1 MIRAVLFDFDGLILD
16 TETAEFQSW
25 QETYQE
31 FDLELDIEV
40 YAQCIGRGASDQE
53 FKPIDHLQELLGHRL
68 DINAVAA
75 KRKKRNLDLID
86 AQTALPGVT
95 DYITTAKQL
104 GLRVGLA
111 SSSPRS
117 WVSTYLNHLELLDR
131 FDTIRTADDVVRAK
145 PYPELYLRALA
156 DLQVSADEAIAL
168 EDSPNGVAAAVAAG
182 IYTVWVPNSVTR
194 MLPCYGYDLR
204 LDSLADL
211 SLADLI
217 EGVAEPMAIAL

>member
-25 QETYQE
+25 QETYREYGQ
-31 FDLELDIEV
+31 ELDVEV

-53 FKPIDHLQELLGHRL
+53 FKPIDHLQELLGHSL

-75 KRKKRNLDLID
+75 KRRKRNLDLID
-86 AQTALPGVT
+86 AQSALPGVT
-95 DYITTAKQL
+95 DYIDTAKLL

-117 WVSTYLNHLELLDR
+117 WVSTHLNHLELLDR

-194 MLPCYGYDLR
+194 LLDCYGYDLR

-211 SLADLI
+211 PLADLI

>member
-25 QETYQE
+25 QETYRE
-31 FDLELDIEV
+31 FGFELDLEV

-53 FKPIDHLQELLGHRL
+53 FKPIDHLQELVGHGL
-68 DINAVAA
+68 DRDTVAS
-75 KRKKRNLDLID
+75 KRRKRNLDLIEE
-86 AQTALPGVT
+86 QTAMPGVE
-95 DYITTAKQL
+95 DYIQTAKEL

-117 WVSTYLNHLELLDR
+117 WVSGHLNHLELLDR

-194 MLPCYGYDLR
+194 MLPCYGYDLM
-204 LDSLADL
+204 LDSLAEL
-211 SLADLI
+211 PLTDLI
-217 EGVAEPMAIAL
+217 EGVGEPMAIAL